1 MSIVVD
7 SVSKHFNGY
16 TALDDVSLEVRD
28 GSLTALL
35 GPSGGGKS
43 TLLRVIA
50 GLETPDSGTV
60 SIAGEDC
67 HVDASPAAQ
76 RRASSSSTT
85 PPSST

>member
-7 SVSKHFNGY
+7 SVSKRFGDF

-50 GLETPDSGTV
+50 GLEVPDSGTV
-60 SIAGEDC
+60 VINE
-67 HVDASPAAQ
+67 
-76 RRASSSSTT
+76 
-85 PPSST
+85 

>member
-7 SVSKHFNGY
+7 SVSKKFGDFV
-16 TALDDVSLEVRD
+16 ALDDVSLEVRD

-60 SIAGEDC
+60 SIGGGTPRGSRPSAATS
-67 HVDASPAAQ
+67 ASC
-76 RRASSSSTT
+76 SSIT